1 MSQAS
6 APTPRPVYPGL
17 LLIAAATLLLEVVL
31 TRILSVALWYHFA
44 FMVVSTALFGM
55 GFAGVALSVRRAP
68 ERISDR
74 LLGGAAL
81 SVPLAFAGGYALFN
95 AVPFEPFSLGL
106 DSLQWVWMPLSY
118 LSVTLPF
125 FCSGLTIAALL
136 TRHAASV
143 HRLYLADLLGA
154 GLGSLA
160 VVVLLPWLGGAGT
173 VLAAAA
179 LAALGAALVCWS
191 GPRRLAWGALALGLV
206 LAGVAPW
213 GEQLLTLRVSTDK
226 VTGDGRPV
234 GEVLGDER
242 VHLHA
247 AWNTIS
253 RVDVLEHREG
263 GRVQRSVLIDAG
275 TAVTRLAHP
284 EGPISQLGPTQDE
297 EAFFLQLLTRPR
309 VLVVG
314 SGGGREVLLALR
326 NGAAQVVGVEINPAI
341 NELVAERMADF
352 TGGLYQDPRV
362 VVYTDEARSFIR
374 RDQTR
379 YDLIH
384 LPHTISNASMSS
396 GSLSL
401 AENHL
406 MTREAFEDY
415 LAHLAPGGVLL
426 VTRPEAHLPRLL
438 TTLRA
443 ALERREP
450 ARATDLPGT
459 GLQGRVM
466 LWRAPAR
473 GPGQSFYGGLAYV
486 QRPLGAAEVAGFR
499 ARLASRKLEP
509 LYLPGDPPDGLY
521 ARLLGQ
527 PAPETVAVPFA
538 AILTPATDDRPFFN
552 QRVPFS
558 EIGWS
563 DLAGVFS
570 RGRGGRMALED
581 RPVAES
587 SLLVLVAE
595 IAALGVLLILGPLWV
610 FRRRALAGRGRLR
623 TLGAFVGLGLAYIVV
638 EVGLLQRLNLY
649 LGRPVVLFSTVLG
662 SLLLASGLGS
672 AFARRFTA
680 PRAPR
685 WAAWSAGGAA
695 ALVAGLAALV
705 LDASLAWPLAARV
718 AVAAALVGAPGF
730 AMGMPFPL
738 LVRQLEQT
746 FPERI
751 PWAWGV
757 NGFASV
763 VGSVGAVVLGMT
775 AGFTAVLWIGVGL
788 YGLTGLVARLPS
800 K

>member
-1 MSQAS
+1 MSQAP
-6 APTPRPVYPGL
+6 ALTPRPVYPGL
-17 LLIAAATLLLEVVL
+17 LLLAAATLLLEVAL

-44 FMVVSTALFGM
+44 FMVVSTALFGL

-81 SVPLAFAGGYALFN
+81 SAPLAFAGGYALFN

-106 DSLQWVWMPLSY
+106 DPLQWLWMPLSY

-160 VVVLLPWLGGAGT
+160 VVVLLPWLGGAGS

-179 LAALGAALVCWS
+179 LAALGAALLCWP
-191 GPRRLAWGALALGLV
+191 GPRRLAWAALALGLA
-206 LAGVAPW
+206 LGGAAPW
-213 GEQLLTLRVSTDK
+213 GEELLPLRVSADK

-234 GEVLGDER
+234 GEVLEDGR
-242 VHLHA
+242 VHLA
-247 AWNTIS
+247 EAWNTIS
-253 RVDVLEHREG
+253 RVDVIEHRAG

-284 EGPISQLGPTQDE
+284 GGPIAELGPTQDE
-297 EAFFLQLLTRPR
+297 EAFFLQLLARPR

-362 VVYTDEARSFIR
+362 VVHTDEARSFIR
-374 RDQTR
+374 RDSTR

-384 LPHTISNASMSS
+384 LPHTISNAAMSS

-415 LAHLAPGGVLL
+415 LAHLAPSGVLL
-426 VTRPEAHLPRLL
+426 VTRPEAHLPRLV

-443 ALERREP
+443 ALARRAP
-450 ARATDLPGT
+450 AAGSGLPDPGLPGDV
-459 GLQGRVM
+459 L
-466 LWRAPAR
+466 LWRAPAA
-473 GPGQSFYGGLAYV
+473 GPGQSFYGGMAFVL
-486 QRPLGAAEVAGFR
+486 RPLSAEEVERFR
-499 ARLASRKLEP
+499 ARLTARRLEP
-509 LYLPGDPPDGLY
+509 LYLPGDPPGGMY
-521 ARLLGQ
+521 ARLLAE
-527 PAPETVAVPFA
+527 PSPETVPVPFA

-558 EIGWS
+558 EIGWD

-570 RGRGGRMALED
+570 RGRDGRMALED

-587 SLLVLVAE
+587 SLLVLLAE

-623 TLGAFVGLGLAYIVV
+623 TLGAFVGLGLAFIVV

-672 AFARRFTA
+672 AFARRFSA
-680 PRAPR
+680 ASAPR
-685 WAAWSAGGAA
+685 WAAWAAGGAA
-695 ALVAGLAALV
+695 AAMSALAPL
-705 LDASLAWPLAARV
+705 LDASLAWPLPARV
-718 AVAAALVGAPGF
+718 AMAAALVAAPGF

>member
-1 MSQAS
+1 MSQ
-6 APTPRPVYPGL
+6 PPVHTPRSIFPGIAL
-17 LLIAAATLLLEVVL
+17 LAGATLLLEVAL
-31 TRILSVALWYHFA
+31 TRILSVVLWYHFA
-44 FMVVSTALFGM
+44 FMVVSTALFGL

-68 ERISDR
+68 ERVSDR

-81 SVPLAFAGGYALFN
+81 SAPVAFAGGFALFN
-95 AVPFEPFSLGL
+95 LIPFEPFSLGL
-106 DSLQWVWMPLSY
+106 EPLQWLWMPLAY

-125 FCSGLTIAALL
+125 FCAGLAIAALL
-136 TRHAASV
+136 TRYAAAV

-154 GLGSLA
+154 GAGSLA
-160 VVVLLPWLGGAGT
+160 VVAVLPWLGGEGS

-179 LAALGAALVCWS
+179 LAAAGAALVCWP
-191 GPRRLAWGALALGLV
+191 GARRLAWAAAGLGVALAG
-206 LAGVAPW
+206 AAPF
-213 GEQLLTLRVSTDK
+213 GEAILPLRVSADK

-234 GEVLGDER
+234 GEVLGDPR
-242 VHLHA
+242 VNLHT

-253 RVDVLEHREG
+253 RVDVLEHRGSG
-263 GRVQRSVLIDAG
+263 GRVARSVLIDAG

-284 EGPISQLGPTQDE
+284 EGPLGSLGPTRDE
-297 EAFFLQLLTRPR
+297 EAFFLQLLERPR

-326 NGAAQVVGVEINPAI
+326 NGAAHVVGVEINPDI
-341 NELVAERMADF
+341 NELVGTRMADF
-352 TGGLYQDPRV
+352 TGGLFQDPRV
-362 VVYTDEARSFIR
+362 TVHTDEARSFIR
-374 RDQTR
+374 RDPGR

-384 LPHTISNASMSS
+384 LPHTISNAAMSS

-415 LAHLAPGGVLL
+415 LDRLAPGGVLL
-426 VTRPEAHLPRLL
+426 VTRPEAHLPRLV

-443 ALERREP
+443 ALARRAP
-450 ARATDLPGT
+450 GALPGLA
-459 GLQGRVM
+459 GAVA
-466 LWRAPAR
+466 LWRAPADA
-473 GPGQSFYGGLAYV
+473 PGRSFYGGLAFV
-486 QRPLGAAEVAGFR
+486 LRPLREGEVAALR
-499 ARLASRKLEP
+499 ERLAARRLEA
-509 LYLPGDPPDGLY
+509 LHLPGDPPEGLY
-521 ARLLGQ
+521 ARLLTA
-527 PAPETVAVPFA
+527 PAPEAVPVPFA
-538 AILTPATDDRPFFN
+538 AILEPATDDRPFFN

-558 EIGWS
+558 QIGWS

-570 RGRGGRMALED
+570 RGRDGRMALEE

-587 SLLVLVAE
+587 SLLVLLAE
-595 IAALGVLLILGPLWV
+595 IAALGVVLILGPLWV

-623 TLGAFVGLGLAYIVV
+623 TLGAFVGLGLAFIVV

-662 SLLLASGLGS
+662 GLLLASGLGS
-672 AFARRFTA
+672 AFARRFTS

-685 WAAWSAGGAA
+685 LAAWAAGGAA
-695 ALVAGLAALV
+695 ALAAGAAALA
-705 LDASLAWPLAARV
+705 LDASLAWPLPARV
-718 AVAAALVGAPGF
+718 AVAAALVAVPGF
-730 AMGMPFPL
+730 FMGMPFPL
-738 LVRQLEQT
+738 LVRQLQET

-763 VGSVGAVVLGMT
+763 VGSVAAVVLGMT
-775 AGFTAVLWIGVGL
+775 AGFGAVLWIGVGC
-788 YGLTGLVARLPS
+788 YALTGLVARLPA